1 MRPCILLPFLITITL
16 AADWKKEAIF
26 RATFDGST
34 TAQTAAGDKNLYTAP
49 NYKEPGKPTLEGS
62 GVEHAKG
69 AGRKGDALKFPT
81 KNTKAVYFK
90 ALSNFNPQEGTVS
103 FWLKLD
109 PDQDLAPGFC
119 DPIQITGKAYNNS
132 AIWVDFTKDDKP
144 RHFRLGVFG
153 DLKAWNP
160 ANTESDKNPDF
171 NNRLVVVKKSPFTR
185 ESWTNVA
192 ITYMGLGTP
201 TGSATLYLNGQGQGS
216 NNAIKEVF
224 DWDMTNAAI
233 RLGVNYVG
241 LLDDVAAFRRPLTAG
256 EIKELAT
263 GKW

>member
-1 MRPCILLPFLITITL
+1 MLLVVFAVSVS
-16 AADWKKEAIF
+16 AANWKKEAIF
-26 RATFDGST
+26 RATFDGGTS
-34 TAQTAAGDKNLYTAP
+34 AKVAGGDKALYTAP
-49 NYKEPGKPTLEGS
+49 NYKEAGKPTLEGS

-69 AGRKGDALKFPT
+69 AGRKGDALKFPV

-90 ALSNFNPQEGTVS
+90 ALNNVNPKDGTLS

-119 DPIQITGKAYNNS
+119 DPIQLTDKAYNNS

-153 DLKAWNP
+153 ALKAWNS
-160 ANTESDKNPDF
+160 ANLEPDKNPAF
-171 NNRLVVVKKSPFTR
+171 NNRLVVVKKPPFTR
-185 ESWTNVA
+185 EKWTHVA
-192 ITYMGLGTP
+192 ITYSGLGTAD
-201 TGSATLYLNGQGQGS
+201 GAATLYLNGVSQGS
-216 NNAIKEVF
+216 NNSIKEAF
-224 DWDMTNAAI
+224 DWEMANTTL

-241 LLDDVAAFRRPLTAG
+241 LLDDVAAFRRALTAD
-256 EIKELAT
+256 EVKELST

>member
-1 MRPCILLPFLITITL
+1 MRRYLFFPLLFVVVQ

-26 RATFDGST
+26 RATFDGSPA
-34 TAQTAAGDKNLYTAP
+34 AQTAGGDKAIYSAA
-49 NYKEPGKPTLEGS
+49 NYKEPGKAGLEGS

-69 AGRKGDALKFPT
+69 AGRKGDALKFPV

-90 ALSNFNPQEGTVS
+90 ALNNFSPKEGTIS

-119 DPIQITGKAYNNS
+119 DPIQVTDKAYNNS

-153 DLKAWNP
+153 ALKAWNP
-160 ANTESDKNPDF
+160 TNVDSDKNPDF
-171 NNRLVVVKKSPFTR
+171 GNRLVVVKKAPFTR
-185 ESWTNVA
+185 EKWTNVA
-192 ITYMGLGTP
+192 IVYTGLGTP
-201 TGSATLYLNGQGQGS
+201 GGAATLYLNGEAQGS
-216 NNAIKEVF
+216 NNTIKEVF
-224 DWDMTNAAI
+224 DWEMANTTI

-241 LLDDVAAFRRPLTAG
+241 LMDDVAAFRRPLTAK
-256 EIKELAT
+256 EVKELAT

>member
-1 MRPCILLPFLITITL
+1 MRHLILLPLLAATLL

-26 RATFDGST
+26 RATFDGSPH
-34 TAQTAAGDKNLYTAP
+34 AKLAAGDKSIYSAP
-49 NYKEPGKPTLEGS
+49 NYKEPGKPSLEGS

-90 ALSNFNPQEGTVS
+90 AANNVNPVDGTLS

-119 DPIQITGKAYNNS
+119 DPIQLTDKAYNNS

-153 DLKAWNP
+153 ALKAWNP
-160 ANTESDKNPDF
+160 GNMEPDKNPAF
-171 NNRLVVVKKSPFTR
+171 NNRLVVVKKPPFTR
-185 ESWTNVA
+185 EKWTHVA
-192 ITYMGLGTP
+192 IVYSGLGSAS
-201 TGSATLYLNGQGQGS
+201 GAATLYLNGESQGANS
-216 NNAIKEVF
+216 TIKEAF
-224 DWDMTNAAI
+224 DWNMANTTI

-241 LLDDVAAFRRPLTAG
+241 LMDDVAAFRRPLTP
-256 EIKELAT
+256 EEVKELAK

>member
-1 MRPCILLPFLITITL
+1 MPRYLLIPIFTL
-16 AADWKKEAIF
+16 ALTAANWKQELLF
-26 RATFDGST
+26 RATFDGT
-34 TAQTAAGDKNLYTAP
+34 TSAQTAAGDKSIYSAP
-49 NYKEPGKPTLEGS
+49 NYKEPGKTGLEAS
-62 GVEHAKG
+62 TAEHAKG
-69 AGRKGDALKFPT
+69 VGRKGDALKFPS

-90 ALSNFNPQEGTVS
+90 AANNFNPKEGTVS

-119 DPIQITGKAYNNS
+119 DPIQITDKAYNNS

-153 DLKAWNP
+153 ALKAWNP
-160 ANTESDKNPDF
+160 TNAEPDKNPDF
-171 NNRLVVVKKSPFTR
+171 NNRLVAVKKPPFTR
-185 ESWTNVA
+185 ERWTNIA
-192 ITYMGLGTP
+192 ITYTGLGTP
-201 TGSATLYLNGQGQGS
+201 AGSATLYLSGESQGS
-216 NNAIKEVF
+216 NNTIKEIF
-224 DWDMTNAAI
+224 DWDMANTTI

-241 LLDDVAAFRRPLTAG
+241 LMDDVATFRRPLTAS